1 MKSEI
6 ETKQVLSPQRIVLRR
21 SLRKKLLTPLVC
33 SILASLGIFG
43 GISSLFVGIVC
54 LVIHGVVSHDSV
66 FDTVGTALLIAAIP
80 MILVGSVF
88 LDEINRDNRSN
99 F

>member
-6 ETKQVLSPQRIVLRR
+6 EAKGVMSTQMIKPR
-21 SLRKKLLTPLVC
+21 SFLRKTLLTPLVC
-33 SILASLGIFG
+33 SILASFGIFG

-54 LVIHGVVSHDSV
+54 VLIHGMISRDRI
-66 FDTVGTALLIAAIP
+66 FDEVGTILLIAAIP

-88 LDEINRDNRSN
+88 LDEINNKIN
-99 F
+99 